1 MTEFNVI
8 RGASLPKAAVRSK
21 QDNSALI
28 ASVNSLNPGD
38 HFEVKM
44 TRAGIH
50 VKLKRL
56 GLLEKARVRGITID
70 GENKIFVEG
79 I

>member
-1 MTEFNVI
+1 LI
-8 RGASLPKAAVRSK
+8 SAV
-21 QDNSALI
+21 NALN
-28 ASVNSLNPGD
+28 AGD
-38 HFEVKM
+38 YFEVSM
-44 TRAGIH
+44 TRAGIY

-56 GLLEKARVRGITID
+56 GLLDKARVRGVTID

>member
-1 MTEFNVI
+1 MTDFNVV
-8 RGASLPKAAVRSK
+8 RGNPLPKAAVRSK
-21 QDNSALI
+21 QDNTALI
-28 ASVNSLNPGD
+28 GAVNALNAGD
-38 HFEVKM
+38 YFEVKM

-56 GLLEKARVRGITID
+56 DLLSKCRVRGVTID